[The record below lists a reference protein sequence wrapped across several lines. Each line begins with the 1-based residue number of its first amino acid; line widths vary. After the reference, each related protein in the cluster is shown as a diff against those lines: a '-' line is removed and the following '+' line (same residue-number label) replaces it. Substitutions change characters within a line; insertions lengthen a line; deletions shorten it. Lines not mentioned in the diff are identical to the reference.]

1 MKSIVIAFAAFT
13 LIGCSSIPAESG
25 DQFYTWV
32 DASGQIRTTK
42 RPSENNKNTP
52 SMPSTP
58 ELTEGKDT
66 DNSEP
71 EKQAFD
77 TSYYRSSED
86 VDKQLDKVTTFSW
99 QENGRGVTEER
110 RLYKDE
116 NIPPVDQTV
125 AIPIAPLQSRD
136 YSSLL
141 NQTIFMS
148 SKLAGREL
156 DLFKTYTFSKQL
168 NIDTIL
174 MEVEQSTYIQ
184 SMIFS
189 SYVKHGKIA
198 LPNIIFLDERLNPV
212 SSAIAPFTHFTEES
226 WSSLAYMQGVIE
238 IPRDTIYMLML
249 PSSDAGLIELGER
262 TVKMSDQGHV
272 MFKAYT
278 PGVQ

>member
-1 MKSIVIAFAAFT
+1 MKSIVIVCAALA

-42 RPSENNKNTP
+42 RPSEKNKNTP
-52 SMPSTP
+52 SVPSTP
-58 ELTEGKDT
+58 ALTEGKDS

-77 TSYYRSSED
+77 ASSYRSSED

-99 QENGRGVTEER
+99 QENGRGVTQER

-116 NIPPVDQTV
+116 NTPPVDQTV
-125 AIPIAPLQSRD
+125 AIPVASLQSRD

-148 SKLAGREL
+148 SELAGREL

-174 MEVEQSTYIQ
+174 VEVEQSTSIQ
-184 SMIFS
+184 SMMFS

-198 LPNIIFLDERLNPV
+198 LPKIIFLDERLNPV
-212 SSAIAPFTHFTEES
+212 SSAIAPFTHFIAES
-226 WSSLAYMQGVIE
+226 WSSLAYMQGVIK
-238 IPRDTIYMLML
+238 IPRDTVYMLMQ
-249 PSSDAGLIELGER
+249 PSSDAGLIELGDSS
-262 TVKMSDQGHV
+262 VKMSDQGRV

-278 PGVQ
+278 PDAQ

>member
-1 MKSIVIAFAAFT
+1 MKSIVIACAALA

-52 SMPSTP
+52 SVPSTP
-58 ELTEGKDT
+58 ALIEGKDT
-66 DNSEP
+66 DNGESE
-71 EKQAFD
+71 KRAFD
-77 TSYYRSSED
+77 TSSYRSSED

-136 YSSLL
+136 FSSLL
-141 NQTIFMS
+141 SQTIFMS
-148 SKLAGREL
+148 SELADREL
-156 DLFKTYTFSKQL
+156 NLFKTYTFSKQL

-174 MEVEQSTYIQ
+174 MEVEQSTSIQ

-198 LPNIIFLDERLNPV
+198 LPKIIFLDERLNAV
-212 SSAIAPFTHFTEES
+212 SSPIAPFTHFIEES
-226 WSSLAYMQGVIE
+226 WNSLAYMQGVIE
-238 IPRDTIYMLML
+238 IPRDTIYMLIL

-262 TVKMSDQGHV
+262 TVKMSDQGHI

-278 PGVQ
+278 PDVQ